1 MTMKK
6 SRLKSSSLR
15 WHTAVLIFIASAVTA
30 SCMPATRVTRA
41 PEIRQPMVVN
51 LSPESIR
58 LLSSQGGYAQARD
71 PQTGM
76 WLECRTTEST
86 HELTSNH
93 SRVGIYRA
101 IAGFVAG
108 AVITPALAAVSP
120 RVGAAWIDVINEFQS
135 RERQPGN
142 TSSLMCRQ
150 VR

>member
-1 MTMKK
+1 MANKK
-6 SRLKSSSLR
+6 GGSKSLLR
-15 WHTAVLIFIASAVTA
+15 WCRPVVILAVSAVTA
-30 SCMPATRVTRA
+30 SCISASRVTRS
-41 PEIRQPMVVN
+41 PEIRQPMMVN

-76 WLECRTTEST
+76 WLECRMTDPT
-86 HELTSNH
+86 HNFAPNQ
-93 SRVGIYRA
+93 SRAGIYRA

-120 RVGAAWIDVINEFQS
+120 RVGAAWVDVINEFQS
-135 RERQPGN
+135 RERQPSN
-142 TSSLMCRQ
+142 ASSLLCRQ